1 MRRDIDETEG
11 TRPIGA
17 NLVTSWVLAAMM
29 LILTT
34 FIAQFPDSEDA
45 VPVTIAAR

>member
-1 MRRDIDETEG
+1 MRRDYDEAEG
-11 TRPIGA
+11 KRPIGA

-34 FIAQFPDSEDA
+34 FIAQFPDSDDA
-45 VPVTIAAR
+45 KPVTVATR